1 MTQQVEAASVADEAG
16 AFRDPDSN
24 TARLYERAAR
34 SMIGGTSRIHYHFA
48 PYPIF
53 AASGAGAVVTDVEG
67 VERLD
72 FLNNMT
78 ALIHG
83 HAHPD
88 ITRAL
93 AEQIR
98 LGTAFS
104 EPVEAEIRL
113 AELLIDRVDSV
124 EKIRFANS
132 GTEAIMLAVK
142 LARAFTGRSAVAKFE
157 GFYHGYYDYM
167 QVSYQSRPDTWGDPG
182 SPASVASSGGL
193 SDTVKDEIVT
203 LPFNDPDAVETLLG
217 RRAHD
222 LAALILDPLCNR
234 CGFALPAPG
243 FYDFLREITRDLG
256 IVLIYDEVLS
266 FRLGYNGA
274 QARFGGTPD
283 LTAFGKIIGGGLP
296 VGAVGGRDDIMQ
308 LLDPSHG
315 APVVASGGTASG
327 NPLTM
332 AAGIAALELLT
343 PDAVHRLDLLG
354 ERLRAGAAEVF
365 ESAGVAAQLSGR
377 GSLFRLVPTDRPIVN
392 YRSLPT
398 DADSARLVQRLH
410 LGLLDNRV
418 IVSKDGLGCLSTP
431 MDETHI
437 DRFVTALEASVAA
450 LGS

>member
-1 MTQQVEAASVADEAG
+1 M
-16 AFRDPDSN
+16 
-24 TARLYERAAR
+24 
-34 SMIGGTSRIHYHFA
+34 
-48 PYPIF
+48 
-53 AASGAGAVVTDVEG
+53 
-67 VERLD
+67 
-72 FLNNMT
+72 
-78 ALIHG
+78 
-83 HAHPD
+83 
-88 ITRAL
+88 
-93 AEQIR
+93 
-98 LGTAFS
+98 
-104 EPVEAEIRL
+104 
-113 AELLIDRVDSV
+113 
-124 EKIRFANS
+124 
-132 GTEAIMLAVK
+132 
-142 LARAFTGRSAVAKFE
+142 
-157 GFYHGYYDYM
+157 
-167 QVSYQSRPDTWGDPG
+167 
-182 SPASVASSGGL
+182 
-193 SDTVKDEIVT
+193 
-203 LPFNDPDAVETLLG
+203 
-217 RRAHD
+217 
-222 LAALILDPLCNR
+222 
-234 CGFALPAPG
+234 
-243 FYDFLREITRDLG
+243 
-256 IVLIYDEVLS
+256 LIYDEVLS

-365 ESAGVAAQLSGR
+365 ESAGVAAQLSGQ

-418 IVSKDGLGCLSTP
+418 IISKDGLGCLSTP